1 MYKVLIIDDEDPARR
16 AIRALGAW
24 EQWGF
29 STFIEAWNG
38 QMGLDLLAEHRPEL
52 VFVDMRMPMLSGVE
66 FLEKARELV
75 PEAKYIVI
83 SGYDDFQYTHSA
95 IQAGA
100 LDYLLKPIKKQ
111 ELNNA
116 LQKVAD
122 KLAHERERYNR
133 MREEMIYHNI
143 SSPLL
148 KEKIFT
154 SIIEQN
160 GRFHQMK
167 ELAGL
172 IEPAVGGHF
181 YYTIVMMVLNM
192 SDICGT
198 KFAGDLPACYFA
210 LSNAINELLEPLGKA
225 FSFKSG
231 RDDQEMVIVLTANLP
246 LDVHKARPE
255 LQLVIRRLRETFGVE
270 AMAAMGSEPIA
281 LSSLD
286 AAYQHAKTLM
296 LQADLLRHEDVQV
309 KAAPADIHADRP
321 SVWKQ
326 KELLIHALETGSAI
340 YAENVVQEMFAALKA
355 SGSFTVDDLLKTE
368 SELRLMGEQIVS
380 DHPGRFFDFSVHGD
394 KFDRLFAYP
403 VMTFEAFVKLATAWL
418 MELFQ
423 AEWGHRR
430 PKDKVNIEHMKS
442 YIDTNYFED
451 LSIAFFT
458 EKYYLS
464 KEHLT
469 RLFKQKYGY
478 GLYEYI
484 LKVRM
489 ERAKELLADSQLKIQ
504 LVCEKVGYND
514 SNYFSKAFKKYVGVS
529 PQDYRS
535 RVCAPTT

>member
-1 MYKVLIIDDEDPARR
+1 MFKVLIIDDEDPARR

-24 EQWGF
+24 DQWGF
-29 STFIEAWNG
+29 TTIIEAWNG

-52 VFVDMRMPMLSGVE
+52 VFVDMRMPLLSGVE

-83 SGYDDFQYTHSA
+83 SGYNDFQYTHSA

-111 ELNNA
+111 ELNTA

-122 KLAHERERYNR
+122 KLAHEREHFNR
-133 MREEMIYHNI
+133 MREEMIFQNI

-167 ELAGL
+167 ELASL
-172 IEPAVGGHF
+172 IEPAAGGNF
-181 YYTIVMMVLNM
+181 YYAIVMMVLNM

-231 RDDQEMVIVLTANLP
+231 RDDQEMVIVLTANQP
-246 LDVHKARPE
+246 LAVQTARNE

-270 AMAAMGSEPIA
+270 AMAAMGSEPIT
-281 LSSLD
+281 LSGLD
-286 AAYQHAKTLM
+286 AAYQSAKTLM

-309 KAAPADIHADRP
+309 KASPSDTHAERP
-321 SVWKQ
+321 SVWKH
-326 KELLIHALETGSAI
+326 KDLLIHALETGSAI
-340 YAENVVQEMFAALKA
+340 YAENVIYEMFSALKS
-355 SGSFTVDDLLKTE
+355 SGSFTIDDLLKTE
-368 SELRLMGEQIVS
+368 SELRLIGEQIVS
-380 DHPGRFFDFSVHGD
+380 HPGRFFDFGEHGD

-403 VMTFEAFVKLATAWL
+403 VMSFDVFVKLTTTWL

-423 AEWGHRR
+423 AEWAHRK
-430 PKDKVNIEHMKS
+430 PKDKVNIEQIKS
-442 YIDTNYFED
+442 YIDTNYYED

-535 RVCAPTT
+535 RV